1 MSNLFQRL
9 ANRVAGKASAIKP
22 QTSAAFFADAPT
34 LKQEEWPGSSGEQ
47 SSMQTVDRHHS
58 HPQHGVS
65 HATPARHDGISIPR
79 TLDPFFSQ
87 RGDAVNN
94 TATTHDPISDKYM
107 DLTNPSSFASL
118 IYPEKNGRNDRKAVN
133 DADPLNIQAHPAN
146 NHPVQHR
153 SNRFDHAADNAS
165 LTDLSTGESHAN
177 NAMPP
182 SETGM
187 TESGR
192 QHFHTQTQ
200 QNQFKPLF
208 KTEKNRYHQ
217 NQLLTATINEQ
228 HHGKENNDTVEVH
241 VSIGRIEVKA
251 PRQQPTEAPKT
262 TRKTAAPMSLEAY
275 LANREGGKR

>member
-9 ANRVAGKASAIKP
+9 ANQVAGKVSAIKP
-22 QTSAAFFADAPT
+22 QTSAAFFADAPR
-34 LKQEEWPGSSGEQ
+34 LKQEKWPGNSGEQ

-58 HPQHGVS
+58 HPQHRAS
-65 HATPARHDGISIPR
+65 HETLAHHDGISIPR

-107 DLTNPSSFASL
+107 DRANPSSFASL
-118 IYPEKNGRNDRKAVN
+118 IHPEKNGRNDRKAVS
-133 DADPLNIQAHPAN
+133 DAGPLNIQARSEN
-146 NHPVQHR
+146 NHPVQNR

-165 LTDLSTGESHAN
+165 LTGLSTGESHAN
-177 NAMPP
+177 NAMHS

-187 TESGR
+187 IESDR

-200 QNQFKPLF
+200 QNQFRPLF

-217 NQLLTATINEQ
+217 NQILAATINEQ
-228 HHGKENNDTVEVH
+228 HHGKENNDTVVVH

-251 PRQQPTEAPKT
+251 PRQQPTAVPKT